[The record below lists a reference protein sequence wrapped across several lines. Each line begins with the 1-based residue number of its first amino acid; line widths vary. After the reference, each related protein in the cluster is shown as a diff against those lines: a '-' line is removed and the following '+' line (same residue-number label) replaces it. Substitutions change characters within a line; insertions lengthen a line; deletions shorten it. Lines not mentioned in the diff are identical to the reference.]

1 MVTTLVINE
10 KVAKLQFPSAQFPHH
25 PDDDDGPCND
35 LPPSLPPFLLILQ
48 LRRDLSKLSGFH
60 VNVKILNGYLPDTN
74 THCLKMIQSLIHIKY
89 NTESE
94 MRHFWSFSNTVLW

>member
-74 THCLKMIQSLIHIKY
+74 THCLKMIQSLILKIQH
-89 NTESE
+89 
-94 MRHFWSFSNTVLW
+94 